1 MVSLFIG
8 FLVERVVACQS
19 PKSDFGWHRFRFSPC
34 WMRVEKSQAIL
45 ALLDSSSSSRS
56 SSSSSGGG
64 GGGGGGGGSSSSS
77 SSSSN
82 SSSSSSTSSCKNKC
96 HYGNLDKRQG
106 LNRNLMRNSERNEI
120 GKVKYCKQ
128 KKKWKND
135 LVFVLPQGPESSEGS
150 SISSSDEPDG
160 TPSTMTVDS
169 SSKSSDLRSSPL
181 TRFFLS
187 W

>member
-45 ALLDSSSSSRS
+45 ALLDSSS
-56 SSSSSGGG
+56 
-64 GGGGGGGGSSSSS
+64 
-77 SSSSN
+77 

>member
-8 FLVERVVACQS
+8 FLVERFVASQS
-19 PKSDFGWHRFRFSPC
+19 PKFDFGWHRFRFSPC

-45 ALLDSSSSSRS
+45 ALLDSSSSS
-56 SSSSSGGG
+56 
-64 GGGGGGGGSSSSS
+64 
-77 SSSSN
+77 